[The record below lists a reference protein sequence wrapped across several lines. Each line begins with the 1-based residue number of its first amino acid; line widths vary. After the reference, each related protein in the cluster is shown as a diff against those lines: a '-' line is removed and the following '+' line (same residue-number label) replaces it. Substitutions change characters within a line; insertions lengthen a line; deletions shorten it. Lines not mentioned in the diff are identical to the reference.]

1 MKGQYKLQII
11 NDSSLNLSLEKVRFN
26 RLDIPESLTKGV
38 QPQLKT
44 KDNYRILEITH
55 NNVKIE
61 FMREKYFE
69 PAGLFQIEV
78 VITLFYKLQ
87 DSNNKEKEKIIK
99 EDLKKAYL
107 KLLSPAATRA
117 SILVSAL
124 TGINFK
130 NPVVDPPYPLLW

>member
-11 NDSSLNLSLEKVRFN
+11 NDSSFNLSLEKVRFN

-61 FMREKYFE
+61 FIREKYFE

-130 NPVVDPPYPLLW
+130 NPVVDPPYPLL

>member
-1 MKGQYKLQII
+1 MNGQYKLQII

-26 RLDIPESLTKGV
+26 RLDIPESLAKGV

-44 KDNYRILEITH
+44 KDNYRILDITH

-61 FMREKYFE
+61 FIREKYFE

-78 VITLFYKLQ
+78 VITLFYRLQ
-87 DSNNKEKEKIIK
+87 DSNSKEREKIIK

-130 NPVVDPPYPLLW
+130 NPVVDPPYPLL

>member
-130 NPVVDPPYPLLW
+130 NPVVDPPYPLL